1 MLPTLG
7 PLELALILGIV
18 IIVFGAG
25 KLPEI
30 GGAVGKS
37 IREFRQSVKN
47 EDTEPENSKA
57 ESAAAEKKA

>member
-37 IREFRQSVKN
+37 IREFRQSVKTD
-47 EDTEPENSKA
+47 EAEPENPKA
-57 ESAAAEKKA
+57 ESASAEKKA

>member
-7 PLELALILGIV
+7 PVELLLILGIV

-30 GGAVGKS
+30 GGAVGRS
-37 IREFRQSVKN
+37 IREFRQSVRPDD
-47 EDTEPENSKA
+47 EEVQQS
-57 ESAAAEKKA
+57 ESASADKKA

>member
-7 PLELALILGIV
+7 PIELALILGIV

-37 IREFRQSVKN
+37 IREFRQSVRH
-47 EDTEPENSKA
+47 EDEADKPAA
-57 ESAAAEKKA
+57 EAASTEKKA

>member
-1 MLPTLG
+1 MLPSLG

-37 IREFRQSVKN
+37 IREFRQSVKS
-47 EDTEPENSKA
+47 EDEESEKAKA
-57 ESAAAEKKA
+57 ESGSGEKKA